1 MRTRVRS
8 ILMATLRF
16 LNKVY
21 GLLDDEEFKQAHNT
35 CETAY
40 ERTQELIFE
49 ALRALTLIKL
59 GRKRDAYDLCNSVR
73 AENPT
78 DKDTVLLLTEVLK
91 SLSRADEAVD
101 ILEGSF
107 NLKVDEKVG
116 QELMTCYVRQMKFSK
131 QYFLALK
138 LYKAY
143 NKIQYAL
150 WVVQSVCLLAHNE
163 PSQRSVLDIG
173 DLLLQRIKR
182 KPDFKYTVLILRL
195 DIQLQTLLGN
205 YHKAIRMLDEFGL
218 LIPTIEEKQHIL
230 SELYK
235 RSEKPFDQMNALHD
249 VMCKKEHG
257 PIEDEMVIVDAA
269 LRMDI

>member
-1 MRTRVRS
+1 
-8 ILMATLRF
+8 MATLRF

-21 GLLDDEEFKQAHNT
+21 ALLDEEEFKQAHNT

-49 ALRALTLIKL
+49 ALRSLALIKL
-59 GRKRDAYDLCNSVR
+59 GRKRDAYDLCNSLR

-91 SLSRADEAVD
+91 SLARGDEAVD
-101 ILEGSF
+101 ILEASF
-107 NLKVDEKVG
+107 ATKADEKVG

-138 LYKAY
+138 LYRSF
-143 NKIQYAL
+143 NRLQYAL
-150 WVVQSVCLLAHNE
+150 WVVQSVCLLAHND
-163 PSQRSVLDIG
+163 PNQSSVLDIG

-182 KPDFKYTVLILRL
+182 KPDFKYTLFILRL
-195 DIQLQTLLGN
+195 DLQLQTLQGN
-205 YHKAIRMLDEFGL
+205 YLKAVRILEEFGQL
-218 LIPTIEEKQHIL
+218 LPTVEERQHIL
-230 SELYK
+230 AELYK
-235 RSEKPFDQMNALHD
+235 RSGKPFDQLNALHE
-249 VMCKKEHG
+249 VMCKKETA
-257 PIEDEMVIVDAA
+257 PVLEEMAIIDAA